1 MTNPMDAPKTA
12 PLAWARTLQVGE
24 IVAFEFPHERE
35 GADAPNC
42 RPSLVLDLQEFGG
55 TLFAELAYGT
65 TRPKP
70 SRAKYGV
77 AVERRAELVTASL
90 HQPTTFDTARR
101 VKVALTHPG
110 FDVHPE
116 MGTPVLGRLGRARA
130 RLEHMRAR
138 LRAERDGR
146 RRPSFG
152 RARPRTVTV
161 ERRARGKRTVREM
174 RHV

>member
-1 MTNPMDAPKTA
+1 MAP
-12 PLAWARTLQVGE
+12 RV
-24 IVAFEFPHERE
+24 
-35 GADAPNC
+35 
-42 RPSLVLDLQEFGG
+42 PS
-55 TLFAELAYGT
+55 
-65 TRPKP
+65 P